1 MPSKYNRL
9 MSKVI
14 TAVTIKYFKLN
25 LEGIDM
31 VAPFCIHCCSSF
43 SLILNYFW
51 LFIVTSFIFW
61 SLCCWQLQIYNVV
74 IEQSL
79 DLQQT
84 AFPLG
89 SKHITL
95 QTTVDNQ
102 PKEVVGCV
110 ITGWPWLNCIHG
122 TKPIH
127 GHNV

>member
-1 MPSKYNRL
+1 ML
-9 MSKVI
+9 LTTVQ
-14 TAVTIKYFKLN
+14 
-25 LEGIDM
+25 
-31 VAPFCIHCCSSF
+31 
-43 SLILNYFW
+43 
-51 LFIVTSFIFW
+51 IF
-61 SLCCWQLQIYNVV
+61 YVV

-102 PKEVVGCV
+102 PKEMVGCV
-110 ITGWPWLNCIHG
+110 ITGWPGLNCIKG
-122 TKPIH
+122 TKIIH